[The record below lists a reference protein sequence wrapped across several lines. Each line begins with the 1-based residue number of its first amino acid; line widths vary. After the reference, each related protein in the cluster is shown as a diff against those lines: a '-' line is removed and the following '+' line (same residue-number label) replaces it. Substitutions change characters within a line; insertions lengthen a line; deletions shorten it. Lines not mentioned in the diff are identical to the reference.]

1 MEQLLVRFADL
12 QPWQIGL
19 VAAGL
24 LLQSCIPPG
33 LPEELVVATLG
44 ILWGQGRIG
53 FGTSFAAVLVGLL
66 PANAVAVLAG
76 GRLAPLLSRWRV
88 FARALRSDA
97 VSRAL
102 EAMRRNAVAVVVT
115 TRFTPLVRG
124 PVYLAAGLSGMGVAR
139 FVSLDFLAACV
150 HVPLLLWAG
159 NRLGKGAG
167 SVVLAFQRL
176 GWAALALLGAA
187 GVVALLRHAR
197 EASAARRGAWPV
209 SGRDRAAPD
218 STRPKRAA

>member
-1 MEQLLVRFADL
+1 MERLLVRFADL

-44 ILWGQGRIG
+44 ILWGQGRIE
-53 FGTSFAAVLVGLL
+53 FGTALASVLLGLL
-66 PANAVAVLAG
+66 PANAAAVLAG
-76 GRLAPLLSRWRV
+76 GRLAPWLWRSRA

-102 EAMRRNAVAVVVT
+102 AALRRNAVAVVVA

-124 PVYLAAGLSGMGVAR
+124 PVYLAAGLSGMGLAR
-139 FVSLDFLAACV
+139 FVGLDFLAACI
-150 HVPLLLWAG
+150 HIPLLLWAG
-159 NRLGKGAG
+159 NRLGRGAG
-167 SVVLAFQRL
+167 SMVLAFQRL
-176 GWAALALLGAA
+176 GWAALALLGVA

-197 EASAARRGAWPV
+197 ERVAGA
-209 SGRDRAAPD
+209 GRAGEAP
-218 STRPKRAA
+218 